1 MSSEAHAHTHGE
13 GDLHWERNRV
23 CEILRAV
30 VTEGVEMPLWQ
41 GCYLIL
47 FRAGMILTGQTF
59 GKNKHISELSPHPM
73 DLSLLCPH
81 QTLHGLACSAE
92 GRAQQQ
98 QQQQLRSV

>member
-1 MSSEAHAHTHGE
+1 M
-13 GDLHWERNRV
+13 

-41 GCYLIL
+41 SCHLIL
-47 FRAGMILTGQTF
+47 FRVGMILTGQAF
-59 GKNKHISELSPHPM
+59 RKNKHISELSSRPM

-92 GRAQQQ
+92 EWA